1 VNVDVLRNKVAVVG
15 IGSVNFGE
23 MYRDRDEFRTAESL
37 GARAFK
43 AALDDAGLQKDAID
57 GLCIHRVPSYQYFS
71 AALGMKPGQ
80 LRHISHYAASGR
92 FSGIALQDA
101 AMSIASGMAE
111 TVVCVYGNN
120 GRSARETYGGG
131 YGGEGSEQA
140 VSFETVYGMTSPGAA
155 VAHAYSRYMKTF
167 NVPDG
172 ALAPLALNN
181 RKNAMKNPLAV
192 MRDELTLESYLG
204 SRFIAE
210 PLRLFDYCL
219 INDGAVA
226 VILTTPERA
235 RDLNKPSVLVTAIG
249 ASATLATTY
258 QAPDN
263 FWASAVDVSD
273 RGWSDSG
280 LRPGN
285 IDVASIY
292 DNFTP
297 TILFSLEAFGYCKRG
312 EAWEWVKGGRIEAG
326 GELPL
331 NTSGGHTSESYMQG
345 WNHIIELVRQIR
357 GESVNQVPDC
367 EFAHYA
373 CYSPITSSII
383 FSKG

>member
-1 VNVDVLRNKVAVVG
+1 VKNDVLRDKVAIVG
-15 IGSVNFGE
+15 IGSVDFGQ
-23 MYRDRDEFRTAESL
+23 MYRVRDEFRSAEDL
-37 GARAFK
+37 GARALR
-43 AALDDAGLQKDAID
+43 AALEDAGLAKDAID

-71 AALGMKPGQ
+71 AVLGMKPGQ
-80 LRHISHYAASGR
+80 LRHITQYASSGR
-92 FSGIALQDA
+92 FSGVALQAA
-101 AMSIASGMAE
+101 AMAIACGMAE
-111 TVVCVYGNN
+111 TVACIYGNN
-120 GRSARETYGGG
+120 GRSAGATYGGEDP
-131 YGGEGSEQA
+131 GETASYDN
-140 VSFETVYGMTSPGAA
+140 VYGMTSPGAA

-172 ALAPLALNN
+172 ALAPLAVNN
-181 RKNAMKNPLAV
+181 RRNAMNNPLAV
-192 MRDELTLESYLG
+192 MRDELTPETYLG

-235 RDLNKPSVLVTAIG
+235 RDLEKPSVLITATA

-263 FWASAVDVSD
+263 FWQSAVDVSS
-273 RGWSDSG
+273 RLWSDSG
-280 LRPGN
+280 LRPSD
-285 IDVASIY
+285 IDVASFY

-297 TILFSLEAFGYCKRG
+297 TILFSLEAFGFCGRG
-312 EAWEWVKGGRIEAG
+312 EAWEWVQDGRIEAG

-345 WNHIIELVRQIR
+345 WNHIAELVRQIR
-357 GESVNQVPDC
+357 GESVNQVQDC
-367 EFAHYA
+367 ELAHYV
-373 CYSPITSSII
+373 CYAPITTSIV

>member
-1 VNVDVLRNKVAVVG
+1 
-15 IGSVNFGE
+15 
-23 MYRDRDEFRTAESL
+23 
-37 GARAFK
+37 
-43 AALDDAGLQKDAID
+43 
-57 GLCIHRVPSYQYFS
+57 
-71 AALGMKPGQ
+71 
-80 LRHISHYAASGR
+80 
-92 FSGIALQDA
+92 
-101 AMSIASGMAE
+101 
-111 TVVCVYGNN
+111 
-120 GRSARETYGGG
+120 
-131 YGGEGSEQA
+131 
-140 VSFETVYGMTSPGAA
+140 
-155 VAHAYSRYMKTF
+155 MKTF

-181 RKNAMKNPLAV
+181 RKNARNNPLAV
-192 MRDELTLESYLG
+192 MRDELTAESYLS

-235 RDLNKPSVLVTAIG
+235 RDLSKPSVLITATG
-249 ASATLATTY
+249 ASATFATTY
-258 QAPDN
+258 QVPDN
-263 FWASAVDVSD
+263 FWDSAVDVSN
-273 RGWSDSG
+273 RLWSDSG
-280 LRPGN
+280 LRPSD
-285 IDVASIY
+285 IDVASFY

-297 TILFSLEAFGYCKRG
+297 TILFSLEAFGYCGRG
-312 EAWEWVKGGRIEAG
+312 KAWEWVKDGRIEGG

-345 WNHIIELVRQIR
+345 WNHIAELVRQIR

-367 EFAHYA
+367 EYAHYV